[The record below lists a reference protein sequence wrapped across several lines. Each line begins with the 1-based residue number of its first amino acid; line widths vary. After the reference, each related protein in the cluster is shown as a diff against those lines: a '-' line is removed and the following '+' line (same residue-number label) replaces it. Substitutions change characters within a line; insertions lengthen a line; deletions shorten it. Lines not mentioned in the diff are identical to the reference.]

1 METLYCSIYL
11 STNALSSDRFSVG
24 LIMANNDTLFFNYSD
39 EKLTKVKHLFTNEAF
54 LIVKQYLKSLYKSFN
69 TDESD
74 TLFARKEMLNNW
86 VNKQYLS
93 YLGKYSNNLIQFGE
107 TTIVDIELNE
117 DIFKKFFE
125 MYVFRYPVL
134 IDKEKDID
142 ILKKPQTI
150 SFYEE
155 VSERVNIDREITNK
169 DLNTL
174 LIPTKVGFIGKN
186 EVPTAGDILNLK
198 RNIQTISNN
207 INSFISLTKALN
219 DNQNKKG
226 KYYLIGEEPD
236 KKLKENHHLWNNL
249 RNTKI
254 IDYVELQD
262 IGEITSYFTQHQVT
276 PFFADC

>member
-1 METLYCSIYL
+1 METLYCPIYL
-11 STNALSSDRFSVG
+11 STNALSSDRFSIG
-24 LIMANNDTLFFNYSD
+24 LIMANNGTLFFNYSD

-142 ILKKPQTI
+142 IWKKPQTI

-276 PFFADC
+276 PFFAD

>member
-1 METLYCSIYL
+1 METLYCPIYL
-11 STNALSSDRFSVG
+11 STNALSADRFSVG
-24 LIMANNDTLFFNYSD
+24 LIMANSNTLFFNYSD
-39 EKLTKVKHLFTNEAF
+39 EKLTKVKNLFSNEAF

-69 TDESD
+69 TDETD
-74 TLFARKEMLNNW
+74 TLFTRKETLNNW

-93 YLGKYSNNLIQFGE
+93 YLEKYSNNLIQFGE

-134 IDKEKDID
+134 IDKKKDID

-150 SFYEE
+150 SFYKE
-155 VSERVNIDREITNK
+155 VSERVNIDREITNE
-169 DLNTL
+169 DLNSL

-186 EVPTAGDILNLK
+186 EVPTAGDILNLQK
-198 RNIQTISNN
+198 SVQSISNN
-207 INSFISLTKALN
+207 INSFISLIKALD

-236 KKLKENHHLWNNL
+236 KRLKENHQLWNNL

-254 IDYVELQD
+254 VDYVELQD
-262 IGEITSYFTQHQVT
+262 IEEIIHYFTQHEVT
-276 PFFADC
+276 PFFDE

>member
-1 METLYCSIYL
+1 METLHCPIYL
-11 STNALSSDRFSVG
+11 STNALSSDRFSIG
-24 LIMANNDTLFFNYSD
+24 LIMANKDTLFFNYSD

-142 ILKKPQTI
+142 ILKKTQTI

-276 PFFADC
+276 PFFAD

>member
-1 METLYCSIYL
+1 METLYCPIYL

-254 IDYVELQD
+254 IDYVDLQD

-276 PFFADC
+276 PFFAD

>member
-1 METLYCSIYL
+1 METLYCPIYL

-276 PFFADC
+276 PFFAD

>member
-1 METLYCSIYL
+1 METLYCPIYL

-254 IDYVELQD
+254 RDYEETQD

-276 PFFADC
+276 PFFAD

>member
-1 METLYCSIYL
+1 METLYCPIYL

-39 EKLTKVKHLFTNEAF
+39 EKLTKVKNLFTNEAF

-74 TLFARKEMLNNW
+74 TLFAKKEMLNNW

-93 YLGKYSNNLIQFGE
+93 YLEKYSNNLIQFGE
-107 TTIVDIELNE
+107 ATIVDIELNE

-142 ILKKPQTI
+142 ILKKTQTI

-169 DLNTL
+169 DLSSL

-186 EVPTAGDILNLK
+186 EVPTAGDILNLGK
-198 RNIQTISNN
+198 NIQTVSNN
-207 INSFISLTKALN
+207 INRFISLTKALD

-236 KKLKENHHLWNNL
+236 KRLIENHHLWNNL

-254 IDYVELQD
+254 VDYVELQD
-262 IGEITSYFTQHQVT
+262 IGKITNYFTEHQVT
-276 PFFADC
+276 PFFAD

>member
-1 METLYCSIYL
+1 METLYCPIYL

-198 RNIQTISNN
+198 RNIQNISNN

-276 PFFADC
+276 PFFAD

>member
-1 METLYCSIYL
+1 METLYCPIYL

-150 SFYEE
+150 SFYE
-155 VSERVNIDREITNK
+155 
-169 DLNTL
+169 
-174 LIPTKVGFIGKN
+174 
-186 EVPTAGDILNLK
+186 
-198 RNIQTISNN
+198 
-207 INSFISLTKALN
+207 
-219 DNQNKKG
+219 
-226 KYYLIGEEPD
+226 
-236 KKLKENHHLWNNL
+236 
-249 RNTKI
+249 
-254 IDYVELQD
+254 
-262 IGEITSYFTQHQVT
+262 
-276 PFFADC
+276 

>member
-1 METLYCSIYL
+1 METLHCPIYL

-74 TLFARKEMLNNW
+74 TLFAKKEMLNNW

-142 ILKKPQTI
+142 ILKKTQTI

-169 DLNTL
+169 DLSSL

-186 EVPTAGDILNLK
+186 EVPTAGDILNLQK
-198 RNIQTISNN
+198 NIQTVRNN
-207 INSFISLTKALN
+207 INRFISLTKALD

-276 PFFADC
+276 PFFTN

>member
-1 METLYCSIYL
+1 METLYCPIYL

-86 VNKQYLS
+86 INKQYLS

-276 PFFADC
+276 PFFAD